1 MRIWLAI
8 RSLFAVLFNAQVAE
22 QVRSVLDG
30 AAAPA
35 VPAAPALTRPEPPLE
50 KPAPVVKAPARSQ
63 VRNDAIT
70 FLAALQ
76 RDARFLDIVQEPLD
90 SYSDAQI
97 GAAARD
103 VLRNCA
109 TVIERLF
116 APQPALAQ
124 EEGSDVEVPSGYDP
138 LRFRLVGT
146 SSGNPPF
153 RGKLTHHGWLAT
165 RCELPNFSGNQSSA
179 NIIAPIEVEI

>member
-1 MRIWLAI
+1 MRIWLAT
-8 RSLFAVLFNAQVAE
+8 RSLFAVLFNAKIAE
-22 QVRSVLDG
+22 QVRAALDG
-30 AAAPA
+30 TAASA
-35 VPAAPALTRPEPPLE
+35 VSKPE
-50 KPAPVVKAPARSQ
+50 KPPEKLAPLAKTPARSQ

-109 TVIERLF
+109 IVVERLF

-124 EEGSDVEVPSGYDP
+124 EEGSDVDVPSGYDP

-146 SSGNPPF
+146 STGNPPF

-165 RCELPNFSGNQSSA
+165 RCELPTFSGNESNA
-179 NIIAPIEVEI
+179 KIIAPIEVEVGG

>member
-1 MRIWLAI
+1 MRLWLAI
-8 RSLFAVLFNAQVAE
+8 RSLFAVLFNAQVAA
-22 QVRSVLDG
+22 QVRSALDG
-30 AAAPA
+30 SVA
-35 VPAAPALTRPEPPLE
+35 PAAPKPETTPE
-50 KPAPVVKAPARSQ
+50 KPAPLSKATARSP

-90 SYSDAQI
+90 SYTDAQI

-109 TVIERLF
+109 TVVERLF

-138 LRFRLVGT
+138 LRFRLVG
-146 SSGNPPF
+146 SASGNPPF
-153 RGKLTHHGWLAT
+153 RGKLAHHGWLAT
-165 RCELPNFSGNQSSA
+165 RCELPTFSGNQSSA
-179 NIIAPIEVEI
+179 NVIAPIEVEIG